1 MRDQH
6 RRHFLDGDMDALVHR
21 APYII
26 DVLVMEDREEPG
38 PQIGARLPEMLLGDG
53 AGQAALDEIVGS
65 GHIAGQC
72 PRIAPQPRKLRFEQ
86 PSEVA
91 HRETSSLPSCPCK
104 PGFDD
109 GAKNGGSM

>member
-1 MRDQH
+1 
-6 RRHFLDGDMDALVHR
+6 MDALVHR
-21 APYII
+21 APHIV
-26 DVLVMEDREEPG
+26 DVLIMKDREEPG
-38 PQIGARLPEMLLGDG
+38 PQVGAGLPEMLFGDS

-65 GHIAGQC
+65 GHIARQC
-72 PRIAPQPRKLRFEQ
+72 ARIAPKPRDLRFEQ

-91 HRETSSLPSCPCK
+91 HRETSSLPSCPRK